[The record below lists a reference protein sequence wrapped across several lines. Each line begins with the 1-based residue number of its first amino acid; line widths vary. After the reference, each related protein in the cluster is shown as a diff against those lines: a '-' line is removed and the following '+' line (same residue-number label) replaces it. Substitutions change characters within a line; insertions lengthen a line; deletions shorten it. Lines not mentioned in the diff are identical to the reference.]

1 MFLAVGVQRAT
12 PQRVV
17 TFESKHSLGNVGL
30 GDDDGSRSLELF
42 DKLDNKSLNELG
54 I

>member
-30 GDDDGSRSLELF
+30 GDDDAAGRADELY
-42 DKLDNKSLNELG
+42 ELRVEVG
-54 I
+54 LVCRQ